1 MAWRKIPVDAA
12 KITVEEETGMI
23 AAAEEMTGEITEGMI
38 GETAEEMTAVAVM
51 TVEEEGMSLLCLLLE
66 EILTVIPAVAIFRR
80 ITDSRR
86 ITYPREA
93 ESDTK

>member
-1 MAWRKIPVDAA
+1 MDAA

-51 TVEEEGMSLLCLLLE
+51 TVEEGMSLLCLLLE